1 MSPSVRTQIETSAA
15 PPATGAYS
23 QAIRAGNL
31 VFVAGQ
37 LGADPTTGELADG
50 VAAQAER
57 VLLNLSAVLDAAGTS
72 LDRVVKTTVFLSDMI
87 GGNVVDQLHHV
98 PASTSTARTMYSSTV
113 TSVRRSKLMSRNC
126 PSHRARQ
133 VSS

>member
-1 MSPSVRTQIETSAA
+1 MRTQIETSAA

-57 VLLNLSAVLDAAGTS
+57 VLLQPERGAG
-72 LDRVVKTTVFLSDMI
+72 RRRRHRWI
-87 GGNVVDQLHHV
+87 G
-98 PASTSTARTMYSSTV
+98 S
-113 TSVRRSKLMSRNC
+113 
-126 PSHRARQ
+126 
-133 VSS
+133 